1 MHHKDPS
8 TSQELP
14 EESELVQR
22 LIAND
27 QQLFMDVVRAWH
39 PSLYGVA
46 AAIVGHSIADEVVQ
60 EAWISVIKALSKFE
74 GRSALKTWVTRIV
87 ANEAKNRY
95 RKESRSV
102 SMEAVDEHWATDSR
116 IGTDPRFDSNG
127 HWNQRNPAWD
137 MSSPDELLAAKE
149 LQDCV
154 DKHLSRLPEQQKNIM
169 ELRDSAGMEFEE
181 ICNILEVSS
190 SNARVLLHRARDKIQ
205 QVVAKFQR
213 TGEC

>member
-1 MHHKDPS
+1 MDKTD
-8 TSQELP
+8 LP
-14 EESELVQR
+14 EERGLPDESELIQR
-22 LIAND
+22 LINND
-27 QQLFMDVVRAWH
+27 QQLFMTVVKAWH
-39 PSLYGVA
+39 SSLYSVA

-60 EAWISVIKALSKFE
+60 EAWVSVIRALPKFE
-74 GRSALKTWVTRIV
+74 GRSALKTWVTKIV

-102 SMEAVDEHWATDSR
+102 SLESVDEHWATDTRMINDS
-116 IGTDPRFDSNG
+116 RFDSSG

-137 MSSPDELLAAKE
+137 MGSPDELLAAEE

-154 DKHLSRLPEQQKNIM
+154 DKHLTRLPDQQKYIM
-169 ELRDSAGMEFEE
+169 ELRDSAGMGMEE

>member
-1 MHHKDPS
+1 MNRNNPS
-8 TSQELP
+8 SSYELP
-14 EESELVQR
+14 EESELVER
-22 LIAND
+22 LLAND
-27 QQLFMDVVRAWH
+27 QQLFMTVVRSWH

-60 EAWISVIKALSKFE
+60 EAWVSVIKALPKFK

-87 ANEAKNRY
+87 ANEAKNRF

-102 SMEAVDEHWATDSR
+102 PMESVDEHWATDSR
-116 IGTDPRFDSNG
+116 IATDPRFDSSG

-137 MSSPDELLAAKE
+137 IGAPDELLAANE

-154 DKHLSRLPEQQKNIM
+154 DKHLARLPEQQKYIM

>member
-1 MHHKDPS
+1 MNHNDPT
-8 TSQELP
+8 TSQDLP
-14 EESELVQR
+14 EESELIQR
-22 LIAND
+22 LITND
-27 QQLFMDVVRAWH
+27 QQLFMTVIRAWH
-39 PSLYGVA
+39 PSLYSVA

-60 EAWISVIKALSKFE
+60 EAWISVIKALPKFE

-95 RKESRSV
+95 RKESRMV
-102 SMEAVDEHWATDSR
+102 SLESVDEHWSTDS
-116 IGTDPRFDSNG
+116 RFDSNG
-127 HWNQRNPAWD
+127 HWNQQNPAWD
-137 MSSPDELLAAKE
+137 MGSPDELLAADE

-154 DKHLSRLPEQQKNIM
+154 DKHLTRLPEQQKYIM
-169 ELRDSAGMEFEE
+169 ELRDSAGMGMEE

>member
-1 MHHKDPS
+1 MNRTDLSKES
-8 TSQELP
+8 ELP
-14 EESELVQR
+14 EENELIQR
-22 LIAND
+22 LINKD
-27 QQLFMDVVRAWH
+27 QQLFMTVVKLWH
-39 PSLYGVA
+39 PSLYSVA
-46 AAIVGHSIADEVVQ
+46 AAIVGHSIAEEVVQ
-60 EAWISVIKALSKFE
+60 EAWLSAIKALPKFE
-74 GRSALKTWVTRIV
+74 GRSALKTWITRIV
-87 ANEAKNRY
+87 VNEAKNRY

-102 SMEAVDEHWATDSR
+102 SLESVDENWATDSR
-116 IGTDPRFDSNG
+116 MVNDPRFDSSG

-137 MSSPDELLAAKE
+137 MGSPDELLAADE

-154 DKHLSRLPEQQKNIM
+154 DKHLTRLPEQQKYIM
-169 ELRDSAGMEFEE
+169 ELRDSAGMGMEE

>member
-1 MHHKDPS
+1 MNKTGVS
-8 TSQELP
+8 TEEALPDERELI
-14 EESELVQR
+14 QR
-22 LIAND
+22 LISND
-27 QQLFMDVVRAWH
+27 QRLFMAVVKAWH
-39 PSLYGVA
+39 PSLYSVA
-46 AAIVGHSIADEVVQ
+46 VAIVGHSIADEVVQ
-60 EAWISVIKALSKFE
+60 EAWVSVIKALPKFE

-102 SMEAVDEHWATDSR
+102 SLESVDENWATDSR
-116 IGTDPRFDSNG
+116 LVSDPRFDSSG

-137 MSSPDELLAAKE
+137 MGSPDELLSAQE

-154 DKHLSRLPEQQKNIM
+154 DKHLARLPEQQKYIM
-169 ELRDSAGMEFEE
+169 ELRDAGGMDMEE

-190 SNARVLLHRARDKIQ
+190 SNARVLLHRARDRIQ

>member
-1 MHHKDPS
+1 MDNTDLS
-8 TSQELP
+8 EESGLP
-14 EESELVQR
+14 EESELIQR
-22 LIAND
+22 LINND
-27 QQLFMDVVRAWH
+27 QQLFMIAVKAWH
-39 PSLYGVA
+39 SSLYGVA

-60 EAWISVIKALSKFE
+60 EAWVSVIRALPKFE
-74 GRSALKTWVTRIV
+74 GRSTLKTWVTRIV

-102 SMEAVDEHWATDSR
+102 SLESVDEHWATDSR
-116 IGTDPRFDSNG
+116 MTNDSRFDSSG

-137 MSSPDELLAAKE
+137 MGSPDELLAAEE

-154 DKHLSRLPEQQKNIM
+154 DKHLTRLPDQQKYIM
-169 ELRDSAGMEFEE
+169 ELRDSAGMEMEE

>member
-1 MHHKDPS
+1 MNHKEPS
-8 TSQELP
+8 IPQELP
-14 EESELVQR
+14 EESELIQR

-27 QQLFMDVVRAWH
+27 QQLFMAVVRAWH
-39 PSLYGVA
+39 SSLYSVA

-60 EAWISVIKALSKFE
+60 EAWVSVIKALPKFE

-102 SMEAVDEHWATDSR
+102 SMESVDENWATDTR
-116 IGTDPRFDSNG
+116 AAIDLRFDSSG
-127 HWNQRNPAWD
+127 HWNQRNPTWD
-137 MSSPDELLAAKE
+137 IGSPDELLSANE

-154 DKHLSRLPEQQKNIM
+154 DKHLARLPEQQKYIM
-169 ELRDSAGMEFEE
+169 ELRDSGGMDMEE